1 MTPLAATFAL
11 VVSALAGFLRGFT
24 GFGSAL
30 AAVPLLSLVL
40 EPIDVVPCVLV
51 LQVVAGLQLLRRVW
65 SEVDWTSVRPLLL
78 GALAGTP
85 LGTLLLSHLPADA
98 MRAAIGLV
106 VLAAVALLRGGA
118 GREAKPGRA
127 TRLGVGWFSGVLNG
141 GTAMGGPPVVLF
153 FLATSSSV
161 AVGRASLLV
170 YFFFLSIGSL
180 AVAAAAGLVSQHTL
194 MLSLLMLPGL
204 ALGNSL
210 GDRTFRRA
218 SPDTYRR
225 VVMIVLSLIA
235 LASLARALAPRL

>member
-11 VVSALAGFLRGFT
+11 IVSALAGFLRGFT

-40 EPIDVVPCVLV
+40 EPIDVVPCVLI

-65 SEVDWTSVRPLLL
+65 SEVDWSSLRPLLV

-85 LGTLLLSHLPADA
+85 LGTVLLSHLPADA
-98 MRAAIGLV
+98 MRAAIGLI
-106 VLAAVALLRGGA
+106 VLAAVVLLRGGV
-118 GREAKPGRA
+118 GLEARPRLA
-127 TRLGVGWFSGVLNG
+127 TRLGVGWLSGVLNG
-141 GTAMGGPPVVLF
+141 ATAMGGPPVILF

-180 AVAAAAGLVSQHTL
+180 AVVAGAGLVSQHTML
-194 MLSLLMLPGL
+194 LSLVMLPGI

-210 GDRTFRRA
+210 GDRTFRRSSA
-218 SPDTYRR
+218 DAYRR
-225 VVMIVLSLIA
+225 VVMAVLSMIA
-235 LASLARALAPRL
+235 LASIGRAIVSRW